1 MSAKLRVRSWFLSF
15 AAAENLG
22 VFVDAV
28 GLVLFYFILEE
39 REKEGKR
46 GRKRRKKKKK
56 GKRKW

>member
-1 MSAKLRVRSWFLSF
+1 MSAKLRVRSWLLSF